1 VGTKA
6 KTTRVQ
12 ALEALPTD
20 RVEEA
25 CGLALK
31 LFLERGYDNT
41 PMSMIAEALGLTKAG
56 VYHHFESK
64 EHLLYVIHRNTIERL
79 LVPILDRAERV
90 TDPEARLRTFVLEY
104 ATLLAHDKSARL
116 LISEAR
122 RLSPEHYDEIR
133 RVWRRGFDVVR
144 TAILELQRQGRC
156 KPSLN
161 PTFAAFGAIGMCS
174 WIFYWFDY
182 SRPDTAGEV
191 AATMADVFMS
201 GVLAKVNGSRRRVRQ

>member
-1 VGTKA
+1 MKA
-6 KTTRVQ
+6 KITEVPPI
-12 ALEALPTD
+12 EASPVD

-41 PMSMIAEALGLTKAG
+41 PMSMIAKELGLSKPG

-64 EHLLYVIHRNTIERL
+64 EHLLYVIHKNMITRL
-79 LVPILDRAERV
+79 LVPIMEKAERV
-90 TDPEARLRTFVLEY
+90 VDPEARLRTFVLEY
-104 ATLLAHDKSARL
+104 ATLLAHDSSARL

-133 RVWRRGFDVVR
+133 RTWRRGLDLVR
-144 TAILELQRQGRC
+144 NAIRELQQQGRC
-156 KPSLN
+156 KESLN
-161 PTFAAFGAIGMCS
+161 STFAAFAAIGMCS

-182 SRPDTAGEV
+182 SRPDSAAEV
-191 AATMADVFMS
+191 AATMAEVFMD
-201 GVLAKVNGSRRRVRQ
+201 GILAKD